1 MKRSVVVVFLALIV
15 GCSGSSD
22 VVPSSTTGEA
32 TTTAAPA
39 TSAAPTTTTTTLPP
53 DETLAECPT
62 ADIAAQYGKRMR
74 MLRCTQTWAL
84 GSFDTDTWKCGPDG
98 CTDTRVFNLRGGT
111 WVNTATCYLD
121 SPLTEK
127 RRRCYVPDVGL
138 ATDAELP
145 PSNIACVIWPL
156 NADPKW
162 VDETN
167 CPLSDEAINRILSTK
182 CDGWTPNEFLPLEP
196 CDSGPLVRKVQRA
209 LRDAGYPV
217 QVDGFNGPGTVRA
230 IALFQRD
237 KDLRRSG
244 IVDQTTLDT
253 LGVK

>member
-1 MKRSVVVVFLALIV
+1 MKKSLAVVCLALLV
-15 GCSGSSD
+15 GCAGSTDSSPTT
-22 VVPSSTTGEA
+22 VAAPSS
-32 TTTAAPA
+32 TAAPA
-39 TSAAPTTTTTTLPP
+39 TTAAPTTTTTLPP
-53 DETLAECPT
+53 DETLVECPT
-62 ADIAAQYGKRMR
+62 KEIAAQFDKRMR

-121 SPLTEK
+121 QPLTEK

-138 ATDAELP
+138 ATNAELP
-145 PSNIACVIWPL
+145 ASNIACVIWPL
-156 NADPKW
+156 NADPRW
-162 VDETN
+162 VDETG
-167 CPLSDEAINRILSTK
+167 CPLSDEAINRILSTT
-182 CDGWTPNEFLPLEP
+182 CDGWTPNEILPLEP
-196 CDSGPLVRKVQRA
+196 CDSGPLVRRVQRA

-230 IALFQRD
+230 IALFQ
-237 KDLRRSG
+237 KDRGLRRSG
-244 IVDQTTLDT
+244 IVDQATLDA